1 MTDITALDFLD
12 IQAIK
17 YLRQN
22 KRVERQTLKEAL
34 SISYPTTQ
42 KVIKGLIDKN
52 IIDDRL
58 NILATNKLVFW
69 GISFGASEVKICL
82 VNFRFEFVSSVEYR
96 KHFTQVGEMLSESS
110 DEIANVPNCILGNY
124 ICYKTPQNRE
134 AFSTLLNSILRSIM
148 LFCQEQDDYKT
159 SGIGL
164 AFSGAVDKI
173 NGILKK
179 AINIQYLEDIQI
191 EKEIRQDIR
200 EFFDNKKVRFVF
212 DHNAKAAAI
221 AEKEALY
228 DLLNQDDS
236 LRDPL
241 LPGGIKGRNMLCLY
255 LGTGV
260 GAGLILDNRLYTG
273 SLNFSGEIG
282 HFPISFYGNASFNI
296 SGWDTLF
303 SSEQLENSRCTCGRT
318 NCFEYYVRHLDKYLQ
333 SCQSQNNIPVAHQI
347 LGTLIGHVINA
358 IVNLLNIDMVVCTGR
373 LTKYYSQIEK
383 HIQYEMTKNGV
394 SYTRNC
400 CSIRSSQNGKLAP
413 SKGAAIE
420 AYYAFI
426 NDSPD
431 WDISGK

>member
-22 KRVERQTLKEAL
+22 KRVERQTLKEVL

-42 KVIKGLIDKN
+42 KVIKDLIEKE
-52 IIDDRL
+52 IIDERL
-58 NILATNKLVFW
+58 NISATNKFVFW

-82 VNFRFEFVSSVEYR
+82 VDFCFKYVSSVEYR
-96 KHFTQVGEMLSESS
+96 KHFTQVGETLSESS
-110 DEIANVPNCILGNY
+110 DEIANAPNY

-134 AFSTLLNSILRSIM
+134 AFSTLLNDILRSIM
-148 LFCQEQDDYKT
+148 LFCQEQDHYKT

-164 AFSGAVDKI
+164 AFSGAVDKT

-191 EKEIRQDIR
+191 EKEIHQDIW
-200 EFFDNKKVRFVF
+200 EFFSNNKVRFVF

-228 DLLNQDDS
+228 DLLNQDGS

-282 HFPISFYGNASFNI
+282 HFPISFYGNASLNI
-296 SGWDTLF
+296 PGWDTLF
-303 SSEQLENSRCTCGRT
+303 STEQLENSKCTCGRA
-318 NCFEYYVRHLDKYLQ
+318 NCFEFYVRHLDEYLQ
-333 SCQSQNNIPVAHQI
+333 SCQSQNNISVAYQI

-413 SKGAAIE
+413 SKGVAIE

-426 NDSPD
+426 NDSPN
-431 WDISGK
+431 WDIGGK